1 VGLYDDA
8 INRSRHDDRPWQRE
22 NLEGALSAKGALLIE
37 LNRPK
42 DALRIFSELI
52 AIFQDEQ
59 EHPLIAHIVA
69 VARDTRDQLIN
80 DGD

>member
-1 VGLYDDA
+1 VVSRPGADAWAVGLYDDA

-52 AIFQDEQ
+52 A
-59 EHPLIAHIVA
+59 HIVA